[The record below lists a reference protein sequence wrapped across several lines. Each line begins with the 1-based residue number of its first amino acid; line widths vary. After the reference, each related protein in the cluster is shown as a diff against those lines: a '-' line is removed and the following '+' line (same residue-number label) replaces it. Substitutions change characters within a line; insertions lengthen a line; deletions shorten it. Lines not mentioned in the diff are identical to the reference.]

1 MQTFVVTTVVV
12 VALLAWPVALYTGT
26 VSYLI
31 AFCAPFAVAAVV
43 ADDLK
48 ALSAENG

>member
-1 MQTFVVTTVVV
+1 MQTVAVTTVVI
-12 VALLAWPVALYTGT
+12 VALLAWPIAMYTGT

-31 AFCAPFAVAAVV
+31 AFCVPFAVAAVV

-48 ALSAENG
+48 AHSAENG